1 MQIFCTI
8 ICASRFFVVTLQ
20 RQKKTNTIMAN
31 KKIKANLREIL
42 NARAADLTPEQ
53 KNEIREY
60 ANQFGVPTDNLQ
72 TNCGSC
78 YHDLA
83 LKVYNAIVEQEG
95 EKVKDEKKRYVL
107 KPDVDLFFGDIRV
120 NAATMT
126 DDLAERIIA
135 RGFEKK
141 YFAKCG

>member
-1 MQIFCTI
+1 MT
-8 ICASRFFVVTLQ
+8 
-20 RQKKTNTIMAN
+20 N

-53 KNEIREY
+53 KDAIKEY

-83 LKVYNAIVEQEG
+83 LRVYNAIVEQES
-95 EKVKDEKKRYVL
+95 EKEKDDKRRYVL
-107 KPDVDLFFGDIRV
+107 KQGVDLFFGDIRV

-126 DDLAERIIA
+126 DELAERIIA

-141 YFAKCG
+141 YFAKCE